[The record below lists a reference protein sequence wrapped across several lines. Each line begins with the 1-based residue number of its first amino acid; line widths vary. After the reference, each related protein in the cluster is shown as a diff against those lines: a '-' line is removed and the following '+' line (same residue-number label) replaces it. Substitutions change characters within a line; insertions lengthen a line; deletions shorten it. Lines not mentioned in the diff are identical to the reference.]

1 MQNLKALS
9 YKLRQNVVDMIMA
22 GKAGHIGGDMSVM
35 ETMVALYFH
44 AMNISP
50 ENQDDPN
57 RDMFVMSKGHCVET
71 LYAVLAEKGFFPIEQ
86 VIKEYS
92 QFGSK
97 FIGHPNNKLPGIEMN
112 SGSLGHGL
120 PVAVGMALAQK
131 MDKRPSRTYVVMGDG
146 ELAEGS
152 VWEGAMSAT
161 QYKLDNL
168 CAVVDRNRL
177 QISGTTEVVMHQD
190 MVEDRF
196 AAFGWNV
203 LSVDG
208 NDIDA
213 MNAAFD
219 AAKAVKG
226 KPTLIVANT
235 TKGKGS
241 AVMENKASWH
251 HHVPTAEEYEQIMKD
266 LKAHE
271 EAAQSVRPEGGL
283 SLQAQRSKT
292 QAKPLTER
300 SEREGARI

>member
-1 MQNLKALS
+1 MENLKALS
-9 YKLRQNVVDMIMA
+9 YKLRRDVVEMIAA

-35 ETMVALYFH
+35 ETLVSVYFH

-50 ENQDDPN
+50 ENQNDPN
-57 RDMFVMSKGHCVET
+57 RDMFVMSKGHCVEA

-86 VIKEYS
+86 VIREYS

-131 MDKRPSRTYVVMGDG
+131 MDKRDSRTYVVMGDG

-177 QISGTTEVVMHQD
+177 QISGTTEEVMHQD
-190 MVEDRF
+190 SVEDRF

-213 MNAAFD
+213 MNRAFD
-219 AAKAVKG
+219 DAKATKG
-226 KPTLIVANT
+226 RPTLIVANT

-241 AVMENKASWH
+241 PVMENKAGWH
-251 HHVPTAEEYEQIMKD
+251 HHVPSAEEYEQIMKD

-271 EAAQSVRPEGGL
+271 EAFANE
-283 SLQAQRSKT
+283 
-292 QAKPLTER
+292 
-300 SEREGARI
+300 